1 MTTQSE
7 KRYTQ
12 SQVDVKLITEKLNSI
27 EKKVE
32 VIDAK
37 LSADYVTKDQHKL
50 LETHVLIL
58 QKIVYGVVALI
69 LTGVIGGF
77 INFYINSPK

>member
-1 MTTQSE
+1 MTTQAE

-32 VIDAK
+32 VIDKK
-37 LSADYVTKDQHKL
+37 LSADYVTKDQLKL
-50 LETHVLIL
+50 VESQLGII
-58 QKIVYGVVALI
+58 QRIVYGVVALI
-69 LTGVIGGF
+69 LTGVIGGLLT
-77 INFYINSPK
+77 FYINSPK